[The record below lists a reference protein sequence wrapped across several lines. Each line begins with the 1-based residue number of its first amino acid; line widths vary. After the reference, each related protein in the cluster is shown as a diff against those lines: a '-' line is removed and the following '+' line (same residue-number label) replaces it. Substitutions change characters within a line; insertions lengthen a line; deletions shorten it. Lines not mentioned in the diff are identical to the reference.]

1 MPSENR
7 VPPKPTHRSRFIRQ
21 PSANPAGIVRRL
33 LPLFLFTLLAA
44 CRTLPDLSARHESR
58 ALPPPDT
65 GRIRTAWQLDEIQT
79 AQSAV
84 RLLADPHDAL
94 VARAVLIAQAEHSL
108 DSAYYI
114 WKDDLSGRLLLTMLQ
129 QAARR
134 GVRVRLLLDDN
145 NTRNM
150 DDLLAALDAEP
161 NLEIRLF
168 NPFLY
173 RTARPLGYLYDF
185 PRLNRRM
192 HNKIL
197 LADSSVAVLGGRNI
211 GDEYFRTGSEAAF
224 ADLDI
229 LAAGR
234 VSSDIARD
242 FDLYWNS
249 ASSYPLSDIVTQADK
264 TRGANTLAEAE
275 RHDRNAWQ
283 AYRHALTA
291 SPLFQE
297 LQQGRLKWTA
307 VRAELISDHPA
318 KGLARGRQLQ
328 SAAEKLAETIGTP
341 QQEILIVSPY
351 FVPSDEGVA
360 ALSGLKQNGVAVNVL
375 TNSLHA
381 TDVAAVHSGYARY
394 RKKLLQNGIGLY
406 ELKSDY
412 APPKSR
418 DRGLTGSS
426 VSSLHAKTIVADG
439 RKMYVGSFNF
449 DPRSAR
455 LNTESG
461 IVIEHEGLVGT
472 VQRSLAET
480 TPQHAYRVVLNR
492 HGRLQWHAPPPEQT
506 VLHNE
511 PEAGFWKSLGVRIL
525 SLLPIEPLL

>member
-1 MPSENR
+1 MPSAS
-7 VPPKPTHRSRFIRQ
+7 T
-21 PSANPAGIVRRL
+21 AVRRIL
-33 LPLFLFTLLAA
+33 LLCLLALAA
-44 CRTLPDLSARHESR
+44 CRTLPDLPARSSLP
-58 ALPPPDT
+58 APPPPENS
-65 GRIRTAWQLDEIQT
+65 RLRKAWQLPQLQT

-94 VARAVLIAQAEHSL
+94 IARAVLIGQAEQSL
-108 DSAYYI
+108 DLAYYI
-114 WKDDLSGRLLLTMLQ
+114 WKDDLSGRLLLSMLQ

-145 NTRNM
+145 NTGGM

-161 NLEIRLF
+161 NLDIRLF

-173 RTARPLGYLYDF
+173 RKIRAVGYLYDF

-192 HNKIL
+192 HNKML
-197 LADSSVAVLGGRNI
+197 LADGSIAVLGGRNI
-211 GDEYFRTGSEAAF
+211 GDEYFRTGTEADF

-229 LAAGR
+229 LAAGSISR
-234 VSSDIARD
+234 DIAED
-242 FDLYWNS
+242 FERYWHS
-249 ASSYPLSDIVTQADK
+249 ASSYAFADIAQTADPVPGAAALARTEHGDRPL
-264 TRGANTLAEAE
+264 
-275 RHDRNAWQ
+275 WQ
-283 AYRHALTA
+283 QYRHLLIS
-291 SPLFQE
+291 SPLFKD
-297 LQQGRLKWTA
+297 LQQGRLQWTA
-307 VRAELISDHPA
+307 VRAGLISDDPA
-318 KGLARGRQLQ
+318 KGLARGREKQ
-328 SAAEKLAETIGTP
+328 SVAEKLHEVIGTP
-341 QQEILIVSPY
+341 EKEIFIVSPY
-351 FVPSDEGVA
+351 FVPSDDGVA
-360 ALSGLKQNGVAVNVL
+360 ALSDLRQNGVAVSVL

-406 ELKSDY
+406 ELKADY
-412 APPKSR
+412 APPKNR

-461 IVIEHEGLVGT
+461 ILIEHEGLAAS

-492 HGRLQWHAPPPEQT
+492 RSRLQWHAPPPEET
-506 VLHNE
+506 VLHQE
-511 PEAGFWKSLGVRIL
+511 PQAGFWKRLGVKIL